1 MPIPKKIHFCWM
13 SGAPYPDDIKRCMD
27 SWHKHM
33 PDYEYKLWDM
43 NTFDSGMWKYTR
55 EALAKGKYAFVSDV
69 VRLYALYTE
78 GGIYLDSDIE
88 VYKSFDS
95 LLDNLAFSGIES
107 GGRLAAWM
115 LASQP
120 GNPLFKELLSY
131 YDGKAFLCK
140 DGAMDLTPNTIPTTR
155 TLSKHGMVHENR
167 MQKLEYITIYP
178 EDYFCP
184 KNPWTGKVNIT
195 ENTYAM
201 HLFAGAWNDTARDD
215 MTFFG
220 SVADYVAKLI
230 NGKKISADAPV
241 FIFGTG
247 TVGNLVLEALRMN
260 GCEPKGFIVSKR
272 DTAWTEIDGIPIYE
286 MAECGGEIKKENILI
301 SILPKE
307 QKGICDALKG
317 NNFKKLICIGERL

>member
-1 MPIPKKIHFCWM
+1 M
-13 SGAPYPDDIKRCMD
+13 A
-27 SWHKHM
+27 
-33 PDYEYKLWDM
+33 
-43 NTFDSGMWKYTR
+43 
-55 EALAKGKYAFVSDV
+55 
-69 VRLYALYTE
+69 
-78 GGIYLDSDIE
+78 
-88 VYKSFDS
+88 
-95 LLDNLAFSGIES
+95 
-107 GGRLAAWM
+107 
-115 LASQP
+115 
-120 GNPLFKELLSY
+120 Y
-131 YDGKAFLCK
+131 YDALKRIVHQFGMEEDVIFTGRVSLSEYVTYYAVADVFLCMSEHE
-140 DGAMDLTPNTIPTTR
+140 GFCIP
-155 TLSKHGMVHENR
+155 LV
-167 MQKLEYITIYP
+167 
-178 EDYFCP
+178 
-184 KNPWTGKVNIT
+184 T

-220 SVADYVAKLI
+220 SVADYVTKLI